1 MHKTKLGQELIFGL
15 KEAVAHAHGAKKLR
29 KTTLEIP
36 APARLWRKEQIASLR
51 RGFGVSQ
58 PVFASLLNVTAST
71 VRAWE
76 QGWNSPSGPARRLL
90 EVAYIEPE
98 IFQRLA
104 HKHPGTA
111 YNH

>member
-1 MHKTKLGQELIFGL
+1 MHKPKLGQELISGL
-15 KEAVAHAHGAKKLR
+15 KEAVAHAHGAKKLC

-36 APARLWRKEQIASLR
+36 APARLWRKAQIADLR

-111 YNH
+111 YPH

>member
-1 MHKTKLGQELIFGL
+1 MHRTKLGQELIFGL
-15 KEAVAHAHGAKKLR
+15 KEAAAYAHGAKRLR

-51 RGFGVSQ
+51 RCFGISQ

-90 EVAYIEPE
+90 EVAYLEPG

-104 HKHPGTA
+104 HKHPRIV
-111 YNH
+111 YRH

>member
-1 MHKTKLGQELIFGL
+1 MRKTKLGQELIFGL
-15 KEAVAHAHGAKKLR
+15 KEATAYACGTKKLR

-36 APARLWRKEQIASLR
+36 APARLWRKEQIAGLR
-51 RGFGVSQ
+51 RCFGVSQ

-98 IFQRLA
+98 IFRRLA
-104 HKHPGTA
+104 HKHPGTT
-111 YNH
+111 YHH